1 MADRIWCDNPYCKPL
16 VDNIITGFN
25 TKQPPKSL
33 LTSESWTP
41 TSRDTSSPLTV
52 NAIDEDEGNTRNC
65 LIFIVSNRQL

>member
-1 MADRIWCDNPYCKPL
+1 MYVEDAVADRIWSDNPYCKPF

-33 LTSESWTP
+33 LTSETWTP

-52 NAIDEDEGNTRNC
+52 NAIDEDEGK
-65 LIFIVSNRQL
+65 LKKF